1 MKRVTKSEFWNIS
14 TFRGWG
20 DEMLQR
26 SLRRS
31 NLEFHPILMAL
42 IIIFI
47 QVITK
52 SKSPAQ
58 PFPKSQIAFF
68 IVILTP

>member
-1 MKRVTKSEFWNIS
+1 
-14 TFRGWG
+14 
-20 DEMLQR
+20 
-26 SLRRS
+26 
-31 NLEFHPILMAL
+31 MAL